1 LKTEYLR
8 FIPGL
13 RSNFRQIQRLNQR
26 VNDLK
31 EQRTRLQQE
40 RQSHVTGSGV
50 SEQRS
55 ERIEWISSQVPFNIV
70 DRSIHISLKHRYL
83 FVETPKVACS
93 SVKKTLIRLELDAPK
108 LALDSDT
115 IHLRKLSPLLQPSQ
129 LSNIADILDSEAL
142 HRFVFVRNPYSRTLS
157 AYLQIVRNPYPGRR
171 LLLARS
177 GSEALENDGVIEFP
191 DFLRA
196 VAEQSIDAMDPH
208 WRPQFYQCFFE
219 TIDFDFVGRFENF
232 DSDLARCAER
242 FGGEQH
248 IGTYASHST
257 SASHKLAEY
266 YSPETLELVN
276 KIFAVDF
283 ENLQYDLIA
292 ELPDD
297 PDRIPELL
305 ITTQR

>member
-1 LKTEYLR
+1 
-8 FIPGL
+8 
-13 RSNFRQIQRLNQR
+13 
-26 VNDLK
+26 
-31 EQRTRLQQE
+31 
-40 RQSHVTGSGV
+40 
-50 SEQRS
+50 
-55 ERIEWISSQVPFNIV
+55 
-70 DRSIHISLKHRYL
+70 
-83 FVETPKVACS
+83 
-93 SVKKTLIRLELDAPK
+93 
-108 LALDSDT
+108 
-115 IHLRKLSPLLQPSQ
+115 
-129 LSNIADILDSEAL
+129 
-142 HRFVFVRNPYSRTLS
+142 
-157 AYLQIVRNPYPGRR
+157 
-171 LLLARS
+171 
-177 GSEALENDGVIEFP
+177 
-191 DFLRA
+191 
-196 VAEQSIDAMDPH
+196 
-208 WRPQFYQCFFE
+208 FE